1 MGLGGVAALAGVQVE
16 HHGIVGVGDG
26 GGVAP
31 GVLGVKQQVVLG
43 GAAEGRALLP
53 QLRLQPAG
61 QCVAALGLPAAVEH
75 LAVHQVAEV
84 EIGGGEAHPA
94 GLYVLKEGLGLLG
107 RGLLQEFLHAEPGLA
122 VPAEVLVL
130 RVGEQ
135 LQHGVDVVHLALEQ
149 DLTQD
154 RVFGILTVR
163 SLGDFFVPEKVAQAR
178 QAIQKGKRVLV
189 YGVGATL
196 LAPGDVLVYADI
208 TRWELQLRFRR
219 GADNWR
225 TARKNLPKLSKVKRG
240 YFAEW
245 RWGDKVKKACL
256 SRMDFYL
263 DTTTQGSP
271 ALVAGADYRAALEE
285 LAHRPFRMAPYYDPG
300 VWGGD
305 WMKNTFQLP
314 ENGSNYAWS
323 FDGVPEENSL
333 LLGFGPV
340 VVETPA
346 VNLVFSQPRALLGE
360 RVHARFG
367 TEFPIRFDMLDTI
380 HGQNLSL
387 QVHPLT
393 EYIQEA
399 FNMRYTQDESYYILD
414 TEGAEAAVWLG
425 LKTGIDPAAMER
437 DLRLAQEG
445 VAPFDAARYVN
456 RFPVKKH
463 DHVLIPAG
471 TVHGSGA
478 GTMVLE
484 ISATPYIFTFK
495 LWDWGRVDL
504 DGKPRPIHL
513 DHGVQNIQ
521 WDRDTAFCQEHLLH
535 QEEVVCQGPE
545 GSVTRTGL
553 AEREFIDTFRLATA
567 SALEVPRDGSVHVLN
582 LVEGEEARITSPTGS
597 FQPFTVHYAQ
607 TFILPEGAGDY
618 RVESPQG
625 APIRVILA
633 RVRG

>member
-1 MGLGGVAALAGVQVE
+1 M
-16 HHGIVGVGDG
+16 
-26 GGVAP
+26 
-31 GVLGVKQQVVLG
+31 
-43 GAAEGRALLP
+43 
-53 QLRLQPAG
+53 
-61 QCVAALGLPAAVEH
+61 
-75 LAVHQVAEV
+75 
-84 EIGGGEAHPA
+84 
-94 GLYVLKEGLGLLG
+94 
-107 RGLLQEFLHAEPGLA
+107 
-122 VPAEVLVL
+122 
-130 RVGEQ
+130 
-135 LQHGVDVVHLALEQ
+135 
-149 DLTQD
+149 TQD
-154 RVFGILTVR
+154 RVFGMMTVR
-163 SLGDFFVPEKVAQAR
+163 SSGDFFVPEKVAQAR
-178 QAIQKGKRVLV
+178 QAIQGGKRVLV

-245 RWGDKVKKACL
+245 RWGDKVEKACL
-256 SRMDFYL
+256 PRMDFYL

-271 ALVAGADYRAALEE
+271 TLVAGADYRAALEE

-333 LLGFGPV
+333 LLSFGPV

-399 FNMRYTQDESYYILD
+399 FNMRY
-414 TEGAEAAVWLG
+414 
-425 LKTGIDPAAMER
+425 
-437 DLRLAQEG
+437 
-445 VAPFDAARYVN
+445 
-456 RFPVKKH
+456 
-463 DHVLIPAG
+463 
-471 TVHGSGA
+471 
-478 GTMVLE
+478 
-484 ISATPYIFTFK
+484 
-495 LWDWGRVDL
+495 
-504 DGKPRPIHL
+504 
-513 DHGVQNIQ
+513 
-521 WDRDTAFCQEHLLH
+521 
-535 QEEVVCQGPE
+535 
-545 GSVTRTGL
+545 
-553 AEREFIDTFRLATA
+553 
-567 SALEVPRDGSVHVLN
+567 
-582 LVEGEEARITSPTGS
+582 
-597 FQPFTVHYAQ
+597 AQ

>member
-16 HHGIVGVGDG
+16 HHGVVGVGDG

-53 QLRLQPAG
+53 QLRLQLAG
-61 QCVAALGLPAAVEH
+61 QPVAALGLPAAVEH

-84 EIGGGEAHPA
+84 EIGGGKAHPA
-94 GLYVLKEGLGLLG
+94 GLHVLKEGLGLLG

-154 RVFGILTVR
+154 RVFGMMTVR

-256 SRMDFYL
+256 PRMDFYL

-300 VWGGD
+300 VWG
-305 WMKNTFQLP
+305 
-314 ENGSNYAWS
+314 A
-323 FDGVPEENSL
+323 
-333 LLGFGPV
+333 
-340 VVETPA
+340 
-346 VNLVFSQPRALLGE
+346 
-360 RVHARFG
+360 
-367 TEFPIRFDMLDTI
+367 
-380 HGQNLSL
+380 
-387 QVHPLT
+387 
-393 EYIQEA
+393 
-399 FNMRYTQDESYYILD
+399 
-414 TEGAEAAVWLG
+414 
-425 LKTGIDPAAMER
+425 TG
-437 DLRLAQEG
+437 
-445 VAPFDAARYVN
+445 
-456 RFPVKKH
+456 
-463 DHVLIPAG
+463 
-471 TVHGSGA
+471 
-478 GTMVLE
+478 
-484 ISATPYIFTFK
+484 
-495 LWDWGRVDL
+495 
-504 DGKPRPIHL
+504 
-513 DHGVQNIQ
+513 
-521 WDRDTAFCQEHLLH
+521 
-535 QEEVVCQGPE
+535 
-545 GSVTRTGL
+545 
-553 AEREFIDTFRLATA
+553 
-567 SALEVPRDGSVHVLN
+567 
-582 LVEGEEARITSPTGS
+582 
-597 FQPFTVHYAQ
+597 
-607 TFILPEGAGDY
+607 
-618 RVESPQG
+618 
-625 APIRVILA
+625 
-633 RVRG
+633 

>member
-1 MGLGGVAALAGVQVE
+1 M
-16 HHGIVGVGDG
+16 
-26 GGVAP
+26 
-31 GVLGVKQQVVLG
+31 
-43 GAAEGRALLP
+43 
-53 QLRLQPAG
+53 
-61 QCVAALGLPAAVEH
+61 
-75 LAVHQVAEV
+75 
-84 EIGGGEAHPA
+84 
-94 GLYVLKEGLGLLG
+94 
-107 RGLLQEFLHAEPGLA
+107 
-122 VPAEVLVL
+122 
-130 RVGEQ
+130 
-135 LQHGVDVVHLALEQ
+135 
-149 DLTQD
+149 TQD

-178 QAIQKGKRVLV
+178 QAIQGGKRVLV

-256 SRMDFYL
+256 PRMDFYL

-271 ALVAGADYRAALEE
+271 ALVAGADYRAALVE

-414 TEGAEAAVWLG
+414 TEGEEAAVWLG
-425 LKTGIDPAAMER
+425 LRTGIDPAAMER

-597 FQPFTVHYAQ
+597 FQPITVHYAQ

-618 RVESPQG
+618 RVGSPQG

>member
-1 MGLGGVAALAGVQVE
+1 MTERCEEMLHPILPIAAQAKSACRGTEACAAALAKALAGRDKVT
-16 HHGIVGVGDG
+16 
-26 GGVAP
+26 VAWECFP
-31 GVLGVKQQVVLG
+31 GVDQEEVL
-43 GAAEGRALLP
+43 AL
-53 QLRLQPAG
+53 A
-61 QCVAALGLPAAVEH
+61 
-75 LAVHQVAEV
+75 
-84 EIGGGEAHPA
+84 
-94 GLYVLKEGLGLLG
+94 EGLG
-107 RGLLQEFLHAEPGLA
+107 FDTVLHADDCALPPQKLDE
-122 VPAEVLVL
+122 
-130 RVGEQ
+130 
-135 LQHGVDVVHLALEQ
+135 ALEQ
-149 DLTQD
+149 DLTQA

-245 RWGDKVKKACL
+245 RWGDKIKKACL
-256 SRMDFYL
+256 PRMDFYL

-271 ALVAGADYRAALEE
+271 ALVAGADYRSALVE

-300 VWGGD
+300 VWGGA

-399 FNMRYTQDESYYILD
+399 FNMRYTQ
-414 TEGAEAAVWLG
+414 
-425 LKTGIDPAAMER
+425 
-437 DLRLAQEG
+437 
-445 VAPFDAARYVN
+445 
-456 RFPVKKH
+456 
-463 DHVLIPAG
+463 
-471 TVHGSGA
+471 
-478 GTMVLE
+478 
-484 ISATPYIFTFK
+484 
-495 LWDWGRVDL
+495 
-504 DGKPRPIHL
+504 
-513 DHGVQNIQ
+513 
-521 WDRDTAFCQEHLLH
+521 
-535 QEEVVCQGPE
+535 
-545 GSVTRTGL
+545 
-553 AEREFIDTFRLATA
+553 
-567 SALEVPRDGSVHVLN
+567 
-582 LVEGEEARITSPTGS
+582 
-597 FQPFTVHYAQ
+597 

>member
-1 MGLGGVAALAGVQVE
+1 
-16 HHGIVGVGDG
+16 
-26 GGVAP
+26 
-31 GVLGVKQQVVLG
+31 
-43 GAAEGRALLP
+43 
-53 QLRLQPAG
+53 
-61 QCVAALGLPAAVEH
+61 
-75 LAVHQVAEV
+75 
-84 EIGGGEAHPA
+84 
-94 GLYVLKEGLGLLG
+94 
-107 RGLLQEFLHAEPGLA
+107 
-122 VPAEVLVL
+122 
-130 RVGEQ
+130 
-135 LQHGVDVVHLALEQ
+135 
-149 DLTQD
+149 
-154 RVFGILTVR
+154 
-163 SLGDFFVPEKVAQAR
+163 
-178 QAIQKGKRVLV
+178 
-189 YGVGATL
+189 
-196 LAPGDVLVYADI
+196 
-208 TRWELQLRFRR
+208 
-219 GADNWR
+219 
-225 TARKNLPKLSKVKRG
+225 
-240 YFAEW
+240 
-245 RWGDKVKKACL
+245 
-256 SRMDFYL
+256 
-263 DTTTQGSP
+263 
-271 ALVAGADYRAALEE
+271 
-285 LAHRPFRMAPYYDPG
+285 
-300 VWGGD
+300 
-305 WMKNTFQLP
+305 MKNTFQLP

-380 HGQNLSL
+380 HRQNLSL

-425 LKTGIDPAAMER
+425 LRTGIDPAAMER

-513 DHGVQNIQ
+513 DQ
-521 WDRDTAFCQEHLLH
+521 WDRDTAFCQEYLLH
-535 QEEVVCQGPE
+535 QEEVVCQGRRAASPARAWRS
-545 GSVTRTGL
+545 GNLSTPSGWTPPRRWRCPG
-553 AEREFIDTFRLATA
+553 TA
-567 SALEVPRDGSVHVLN
+567 AS
-582 LVEGEEARITSPTGS
+582 TC
-597 FQPFTVHYAQ
+597 
-607 TFILPEGAGDY
+607 
-618 RVESPQG
+618 
-625 APIRVILA
+625 
-633 RVRG
+633 

>member
-1 MGLGGVAALAGVQVE
+1 M
-16 HHGIVGVGDG
+16 
-26 GGVAP
+26 
-31 GVLGVKQQVVLG
+31 
-43 GAAEGRALLP
+43 
-53 QLRLQPAG
+53 
-61 QCVAALGLPAAVEH
+61 
-75 LAVHQVAEV
+75 
-84 EIGGGEAHPA
+84 
-94 GLYVLKEGLGLLG
+94 
-107 RGLLQEFLHAEPGLA
+107 
-122 VPAEVLVL
+122 
-130 RVGEQ
+130 
-135 LQHGVDVVHLALEQ
+135 
-149 DLTQD
+149 TQD

-256 SRMDFYL
+256 PRMDFYL

-414 TEGAEAAVWLG
+414 TAGEEAAVWLG

-513 DHGVQNIQ
+513 DHGVKNIQ

-633 RVRG
+633 RVRR

>member
-1 MGLGGVAALAGVQVE
+1 MPNPSTYPYRRFPTIQVGAADHAARGT
-16 HHGIVGVGDG
+16 D
-26 GGVAP
+26 A
-31 GVLGVKQQVVLG
+31 VKQELHALCAGSSKTVVTVECYPG
-43 GAAEGRALLP
+43 TDQAEILALFPHAELIIHADD
-53 QLRLQPAG
+53 LAI
-61 QCVAALGLPAAVEH
+61 LPAELDAKIEH
-75 LAVHQVAEV
+75 E
-84 EIGGGEAHPA
+84 
-94 GLYVLKEGLGLLG
+94 
-107 RGLLQEFLHAEPGLA
+107 
-122 VPAEVLVL
+122 
-130 RVGEQ
+130 
-135 LQHGVDVVHLALEQ
+135 
-149 DLTQD
+149 LTD
-154 RVFGILTVR
+154 DPVFGIMTTWQMKDFYPEEALRAVR
-163 SLGDFFVPEKVAQAR
+163 EKIDAVTD
-178 QAIQKGKRVLV
+178 GLVLV
-189 YGVGATL
+189 YGVGAS
-196 LAPGDVLVYADI
+196 LVERADITIYADI
-208 TRWELQLRFRR
+208 TRWEIQLRFRK
-219 GADNWR
+219 GQDNWH
-225 TARKNLPKLSKVKRG
+225 TAMHDLPQRAKYKRG

-245 RWGDKVKKACL
+245 RWGDRIKDKLLPVF
-256 SRMDFYL
+256 DYYL
-263 DTTTQGSP
+263 DTTSAGDP
-271 ALVAGADYRAALEE
+271 AIVPGAAYREALSKAA
-285 LAHRPFRMAPYYDPG
+285 AQPFRMVPYFDPG

-305 WMKNTFQLP
+305 WMKRTFDLP

-414 TEGAEAAVWLG
+414 TEGEEAAVWLG

-513 DHGVQNIQ
+513 DHGVKNIQ
-521 WDRDTAFCQEHLLH
+521 WDRDTAFCQEYLLH

-553 AEREFIDTFRLATA
+553 AEREFIDTFRLDTA

-607 TFILPEGAGDY
+607 TFILPEGAGGY
-618 RVESPQG
+618 RVGSPQG

>member
-16 HHGIVGVGDG
+16 HHGVVGVGDG

-53 QLRLQPAG
+53 QLGLQPAG
-61 QCVAALGLPAAVEH
+61 QPVAALSLPAAVEH

-94 GLYVLKEGLGLLG
+94 GLHVLKEGLGLLG

-256 SRMDFYL
+256 PRMDFYL

-271 ALVAGADYRAALEE
+271 ALVAGADYRSALVE

-323 FDGVPEENSL
+323 FDGVPKENSL

-399 FNMRYTQDESYYILD
+399 FNMRYTQ
-414 TEGAEAAVWLG
+414 
-425 LKTGIDPAAMER
+425 
-437 DLRLAQEG
+437 
-445 VAPFDAARYVN
+445 
-456 RFPVKKH
+456 
-463 DHVLIPAG
+463 
-471 TVHGSGA
+471 
-478 GTMVLE
+478 
-484 ISATPYIFTFK
+484 
-495 LWDWGRVDL
+495 
-504 DGKPRPIHL
+504 
-513 DHGVQNIQ
+513 
-521 WDRDTAFCQEHLLH
+521 
-535 QEEVVCQGPE
+535 
-545 GSVTRTGL
+545 
-553 AEREFIDTFRLATA
+553 
-567 SALEVPRDGSVHVLN
+567 
-582 LVEGEEARITSPTGS
+582 
-597 FQPFTVHYAQ
+597 

-618 RVESPQG
+618 RVGSPQG

>member
-1 MGLGGVAALAGVQVE
+1 M
-16 HHGIVGVGDG
+16 
-26 GGVAP
+26 
-31 GVLGVKQQVVLG
+31 
-43 GAAEGRALLP
+43 
-53 QLRLQPAG
+53 
-61 QCVAALGLPAAVEH
+61 
-75 LAVHQVAEV
+75 
-84 EIGGGEAHPA
+84 
-94 GLYVLKEGLGLLG
+94 
-107 RGLLQEFLHAEPGLA
+107 
-122 VPAEVLVL
+122 
-130 RVGEQ
+130 
-135 LQHGVDVVHLALEQ
+135 
-149 DLTQD
+149 TQD
-154 RVFGILTVR
+154 RVFGMMTVR

-189 YGVGATL
+189 YGVGAIL

-256 SRMDFYL
+256 PRMDFYL

-414 TEGAEAAVWLG
+414 AQEGSSVWLG
-425 LKTGIDPAAMER
+425 VREGVDPAAMEA
-437 DLRLAQEG
+437 DTLYVGFWTDKGNADESTSDFLKQLHGKNIFLFGTAGFGGSKEY
-445 VAPFDAARYVN
+445 FDKILKKVEHSLDKSNTVFGCYMCQGKMPMSVRQRYEEM
-456 RFPVKKH
+456 KKQ
-463 DHVLIPAG
+463 
-471 TVHGSGA
+471 
-478 GTMVLE
+478 
-484 ISATPYIFTFK
+484 
-495 LWDWGRVDL
+495 
-504 DGKPRPIHL
+504 PIHL
-513 DHGVQNIQ
+513 PNLDAMIENF
-521 WDRDTAFCQEHLLH
+521 DK
-535 QEEVVCQGPE
+535 
-545 GSVTRTGL
+545 
-553 AEREFIDTFRLATA
+553 
-567 SALEVPRDGSVHVLN
+567 ALSHPDADDLEQLKQ
-582 LVEGEEARITSPTGS
+582 A
-597 FQPFTVHYAQ
+597 
-607 TFILPEGAGDY
+607 
-618 RVESPQG
+618 
-625 APIRVILA
+625 
-633 RVRG
+633 VR

>member
-1 MGLGGVAALAGVQVE
+1 
-16 HHGIVGVGDG
+16 
-26 GGVAP
+26 
-31 GVLGVKQQVVLG
+31 
-43 GAAEGRALLP
+43 
-53 QLRLQPAG
+53 
-61 QCVAALGLPAAVEH
+61 
-75 LAVHQVAEV
+75 
-84 EIGGGEAHPA
+84 
-94 GLYVLKEGLGLLG
+94 
-107 RGLLQEFLHAEPGLA
+107 
-122 VPAEVLVL
+122 
-130 RVGEQ
+130 
-135 LQHGVDVVHLALEQ
+135 
-149 DLTQD
+149 
-154 RVFGILTVR
+154 
-163 SLGDFFVPEKVAQAR
+163 
-178 QAIQKGKRVLV
+178 
-189 YGVGATL
+189 
-196 LAPGDVLVYADI
+196 
-208 TRWELQLRFRR
+208 
-219 GADNWR
+219 
-225 TARKNLPKLSKVKRG
+225 
-240 YFAEW
+240 
-245 RWGDKVKKACL
+245 
-256 SRMDFYL
+256 
-263 DTTTQGSP
+263 
-271 ALVAGADYRAALEE
+271 
-285 LAHRPFRMAPYYDPG
+285 
-300 VWGGD
+300 
-305 WMKNTFQLP
+305 MKNTFQLP

-425 LKTGIDPAAMER
+425 LKTGIDPTAMER

-463 DHVLIPAG
+463 NHVLIPAG

-521 WDRDTAFCQEHLLH
+521 WDRDTAFCQEYLLH

-553 AEREFIDTFRLATA
+553 AEREFIDTFRLDTA

-597 FQPFTVHYAQ
+597 FQPFTVHYTQ

-618 RVESPQG
+618 RVGSF
-625 APIRVILA
+625 
-633 RVRG
+633 RGPRRNLGLTAYPKSM